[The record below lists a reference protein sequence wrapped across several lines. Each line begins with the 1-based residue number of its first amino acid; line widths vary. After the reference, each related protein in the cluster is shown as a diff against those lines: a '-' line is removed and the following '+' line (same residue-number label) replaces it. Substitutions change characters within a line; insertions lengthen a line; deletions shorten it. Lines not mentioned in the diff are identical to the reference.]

1 MKIYFFVTGFIMQV
15 LSLSAQDCKVLVDSL
30 RGTYTGEC
38 RKGLA
43 HGTGTASGTDSYT
56 GNFKNGYPEGQGKY
70 TWKNG
75 DWYEG
80 EWKKGKQNGM
90 GTFTHRVINGT
101 GQTETM
107 TGFFKNG
114 EYKGKFERPYTTEM
128 LTNNFSSISI
138 KKMNTLVSEITFTIK
153 NTTAGGSTNSQPVLP
168 KSEIKNIQLLQGN
181 YTEMI
186 YDTASQVTNRY
197 IFRNVIYPFS
207 AIITFERARSVQQ
220 VAIAKIELNENGNW
234 MIRVDVEQ

>member
-1 MKIYFFVTGFIMQV
+1 MKPSIPLILSFFFALNSTGQECTVM
-15 LSLSAQDCKVLVDSL
+15 LDSL
-30 RGTYTGEC
+30 KGSYAGEC

-43 HGTGTASGTDSYT
+43 NGTGTATGTDSYS
-56 GNFKNGYPEGQGKY
+56 GQFKNGYPDGNGKY

-80 EWKKGKQNGM
+80 EWKKGKQNGK
-90 GTFTHRVINGT
+90 GTFNHRVINGQ
-101 GQTETM
+101 GQTETL

-114 EYKGKFERPYTTEM
+114 EYKGKFEKPYTTDM
-128 LTNNFSSISI
+128 LTNNFTSISV
-138 KKMNTLVSEITFTIK
+138 KKMNTLISEITFTVK

-168 KSEIKNIQLLQGN
+168 KSEIKNIQLVQGN
-181 YTEMI
+181 YTEMV
-186 YDTASQVTNRY
+186 YDTTSQVTNRY
-197 IFRNVIYPFS
+197 ILRNVIYPFS

>member
-1 MKIYFFVTGFIMQV
+1 MKYVTLFTLFLHFSAMSVAQECSV
-15 LSLSAQDCKVLVDSL
+15 LEDSL
-30 RGTYTGEC
+30 KGTYEGEC

-43 HGTGTASGTDSYT
+43 NGNGTAKGTDHYT
-56 GNFKNGYPEGQGKY
+56 GHFKNGYPDGNGKY

-80 EWKKGKQNGM
+80 EWKKGKQNGK
-90 GTFTHRVINGT
+90 GTFNHRVINGQ
-101 GQTETM
+101 GQTETL
-107 TGFFKNG
+107 TGYFKNG
-114 EYKGKFERPYTTEM
+114 EYKGKFEKPYTTEM
-128 LTNNFSSISI
+128 LTNNFTSISV
-138 KKMNTLVSEITFTIK
+138 KKMNTLISEITFTVK

-168 KSEIKNIQLLQGN
+168 KSEIKNIQLVQGN
-181 YTEMI
+181 YTELI
-186 YDTASQVTNRY
+186 YDTTSQVTNRY
-197 IFRNVIYPFS
+197 TFRNVIYPFS